1 MGQWF
6 FNLISEAE
14 NMRIFSGILR
24 LSLSILCGGILGIE
38 RGKANRSAGMRTY
51 SLVCMSA
58 ALVMLTG
65 EYMYEEFH
73 TGDPARLGAQV
84 VSGIG
89 FLGAGTIIVTGR
101 NHVRGL
107 TTAAGLWVCACEG
120 MAVGIGFWKGAV
132 VALVFIMLTLR
143 VLVKLD
149 QNLHSHAKSFELYVE
164 FDEGADIRKFMK
176 EVNSRNAVLKGME
189 MARGR
194 IDPNDK
200 SVIAS
205 FEMYRGKDRPD
216 LVQWIRSQE
225 YILFVEE
232 L

>member
-1 MGQWF
+1 MGTTAAE
-6 FNLISEAE
+6 ITSEL
-14 NMRIFSGILR
+14 SLLSVVLR
-24 LSLSILCGGILGIE
+24 LAFATFIGALVGVE
-38 RGKANRSAGMRTY
+38 RSSRGRGAGVKTHA
-51 SLVCMSA
+51 LVSMGA
-58 ALVMLTG
+58 ALVMLTS
-65 EYMYEEFH
+65 EYMRVSLH
-73 TGDPARLGAQV
+73 NTGDMARMGAQII
-84 VSGIG
+84 SGIG

-132 VALVFIMLTLR
+132 VALVLIMLTLR

-189 MARGR
+189 MARGK

>member
-6 FNLISEAE
+6 LNLISEAE

-84 VSGIG
+84 VSEIG
-89 FLGAGTIIVTGR
+89 RASCR
-101 NHVRGL
+101 
-107 TTAAGLWVCACEG
+107 E
-120 MAVGIGFWKGAV
+120 
-132 VALVFIMLTLR
+132 R
-143 VLVKLD
+143 VLEIV
-149 QNLHSHAKSFELYVE
+149 
-164 FDEGADIRKFMK
+164 
-176 EVNSRNAVLKGME
+176 
-189 MARGR
+189 
-194 IDPNDK
+194 
-200 SVIAS
+200 
-205 FEMYRGKDRPD
+205 
-216 LVQWIRSQE
+216 
-225 YILFVEE
+225 
-232 L
+232 

>member
-1 MGQWF
+1 MGTTAAE
-6 FNLISEAE
+6 ITSEL
-14 NMRIFSGILR
+14 SLLSVVLR
-24 LSLSILCGGILGIE
+24 LAFATFIGALVGVE
-38 RGKANRSAGMRTY
+38 RSSRGRGAGMKTHA
-51 SLVCMSA
+51 LVSMGA
-58 ALVMLTG
+58 ALVMLTS
-65 EYMYEEFH
+65 EYMRVSLH
-73 TGDPARLGAQV
+73 NTGDMARMGAQII
-84 VSGIG
+84 SGIG

-143 VLVKLD
+143 VKLD